1 MARRGWRAALGATI
15 PALGGLVVST
25 GCSDVFG
32 FEHSASLVDCVRDS
46 DCLSTLRCLS
56 NRCVPECIRDKDCE
70 PPAFP
75 VTGYACIDKVCVA
88 KADAAVNGVS
98 QDAAPEGVADAAAD
112 GTADRTDNSTDAG
125 QDSEVEGPDD
135 ASADVAACLGCGDG
149 GEGCLVA
156 WYTPRGEVP
165 PGATTN
171 YYGMPSNTLIGQR
184 IFIAHAGCLTR
195 LGIFVSR
202 LQNYALP
209 APTNYELGL
218 YGETE
223 GGGYPSQ
230 LIWRSPKST
239 IASGVEQNEV
249 EVSPPVSL
257 AASTYYWIVGVSSDL
272 MAFETYGTDGDWVFV
287 TLPAFDAPWG
297 QTFPSPSQNP
307 PTFLHLPQAVEYAIV
322 TSK

>member
-1 MARRGWRAALGATI
+1 MARGGWRAALGATI
-15 PALGGLVVST
+15 PALGGLVASA

-32 FEHSASLVDCVRDS
+32 FEHSASLVDCVHDS

-75 VTGYACIDKVCVA
+75 ATGYTCVDKACVA

-98 QDAAPEGVADAAAD
+98 QDAAPEGVADAAVD
-112 GTADRTDNSTDAG
+112 GTDRTANASDAA
-125 QDSEVEGPDD
+125 QDSEVGGPDD
-135 ASADVAACLGCGDG
+135 AFTDVASCPSCGDG
-149 GEGCLVA
+149 GEGCPVA

-184 IFIAHAGCLTR
+184 IFVVHSGCLTR

-202 LQNYALP
+202 LQNYGKP
-209 APTNYELGL
+209 SPTSYELGL

-249 EVSPPVSL
+249 EISPPVPL
-257 AASTYYWIVGVSSDL
+257 AASTYYWIVSASSDL
-272 MAFETYGTDGDWVFV
+272 MAFETYGTDGDWVSDSLSV
-287 TLPAFDAPWG
+287 FDTPWD
-297 QTFPSPSQNP
+297 QTFPTPSQNP
-307 PTFLHLPQAVEYAIV
+307 PAFLHLPQAVEYAVV